1 MSFLNTQNFNPDNL
15 GILLRNEFSM
25 YEGNLGILS
34 EMEEEG
40 RMGEGW
46 ISLNDEE
53 GEASL
58 LLSTVL
64 GCPVEPN

>member
-1 MSFLNTQNFNPDNL
+1 MSFPNTGTSNPD
-15 GILLRNEFSM
+15 
-25 YEGNLGILS
+25 NLGILS

-53 GEASL
+53 GEAR

>member
-15 GILLRNEFSM
+15 GILLRNEFSI

-53 GEASL
+53 GEVAFHCTGVS
-58 LLSTVL
+58 
-64 GCPVEPN
+64 G

>member
-1 MSFLNTQNFNPDNL
+1 MSFPNTQTINPD
-15 GILLRNEFSM
+15 
-25 YEGNLGILS
+25 NLGILS

-53 GEASL
+53 GEVAFHCTRVS
-58 LLSTVL
+58 
-64 GCPVEPN
+64 G